1 MKIPFHIIV
10 LFLIFSLSACATQ
23 ENHFD
28 PIEPVNR
35 VSDTINDSI
44 DVVSLKPAAEGYS
57 AVVPKPIR
65 TAVSNFYNNTTYL
78 NTVLNDFLQG
88 KGAQGSKDFMRFMIN
103 STLGLAGFVD
113 VASSMGFERHQEDF
127 GQTLAIWGFSQGAY
141 IVYPLAGPSS
151 VRDTPDFIT
160 STATDPLF
168 WAGLVVTPYV
178 TFPIAVLKYIDTR
191 SHLLDASNMRDEV
204 ALDPYVFTRE
214 AWRQNRNFMIY
225 DGHPPAPAQRNDDN
239 WEDDNW

>member
-10 LFLIFSLSACATQ
+10 LFLIFSLSACATK

-35 VSDTINDSI
+35 VSDKINDSI
-44 DVVSLKPAAEGYS
+44 DTISLKPAAQGYS

-65 TAVSNFYNNTTYL
+65 TSVSNFYNNTAYM

-127 GQTLAIWGFSQGAY
+127 GQTLATWGFSQGAY

-160 STATDPLF
+160 SIATDPLF
-168 WAGLVVTPYV
+168 WVGWIVTPYV
-178 TFPIAVLKYIDTR
+178 TFPIALLKYIDVR

-214 AWRQNRNFMIY
+214 AWRQHRDFMIY
-225 DGHPPAPAQRNDDN
+225 DGHPPAAAKSSDDN
-239 WEDDNW
+239 WEEDNW